1 MKKFLVVGF
10 ALLASALNAAWKY
23 DPDAKT
29 LTDGVL
35 IFNATLANDNEL
47 SIDATDGRFVGD
59 SVPDAFS
66 IDFRTISDADDKQYA
81 VVKFG
86 DFSHASGN
94 YFKAYAGRLTE
105 FIAPD
110 CKNIFGNGC
119 FSECSQMTKVE
130 VNKDIS
136 FSHDRPFFKC
146 SKLSDFTP
154 RTMLMTLLRTEFFL
168 GCSSLSGEFNLPN
181 CTTIA
186 TKAFSGCS
194 SLEKVSIPKVT
205 AINGN
210 AFDSCASL
218 QEVVVSDSLD
228 IIGSTAF
235 SGCTSLRGDSIR
247 SLLHPG
253 ITMLGTNHTNIKTI
267 FENCSS
273 FDGSLEW
280 DFPNITIY
288 KYNGV
293 SYPINLVGQRFFLGC
308 SKLEKVVFKTPVLE
322 IGESAFNEIA
332 PGAEV
337 YLHKE
342 VAEVYGKQAV
352 ARATAPFPK
361 VFLPDPIEPWLQT
374 MGVSN
379 FLLEKKDFRNT
390 SWEKKIN
397 ASDSTK
403 TGYWKDIA
411 AMMMTDA
418 AMCGKETIDGTDYP
432 VLLDKRI
439 VAFVYFTNSSTRG
452 NGCWV
457 LRMSK
462 NGFTIKVR

>member
-1 MKKFLVVGF
+1 MKKLLVVGF

-35 IFNATLANDNEL
+35 IFNATLENDNEL
-47 SIDATDGRFVGD
+47 SVDATDGRFAGD
-59 SVPDAFS
+59 SVPETFS
-66 IDFRTISDADDKQYA
+66 IDFTTISDTDDKPYV

-86 DFSHASGN
+86 DFSYVNGN
-94 YFKAYAGRLTE
+94 YFKAYADRLTE

-119 FSECSQMTKVE
+119 FGACNQLTKVVLNEE
-130 VNKDIS
+130 VT
-136 FSHDRPFFKC
+136 FSSDRPFVDC
-146 SKLSDFTP
+146 SSLSEFAP
-154 RTMLMTLLRTEFFL
+154 RTLLIPAFKIQFFS
-168 GCSSLSGEFNLPN
+168 GCSSLSGEIELPN
-181 CTTIA
+181 CTSIA

-194 SLEKVSIPKVT
+194 KLEKVSMPKVT
-205 AINGN
+205 AIDGQ
-210 AFDSCASL
+210 AFISCSSL
-218 QEVVVSDSLD
+218 REVETSGSLTK
-228 IIGSTAF
+228 IKSTAF
-235 SGCTSLRGDSIR
+235 KGCTSLRGDCIR
-247 SLLHPG
+247 ALLHQG
-253 ITMLGTNHTNIKTI
+253 ITMLGSSNDDIKTI
-267 FENCSS
+267 FEGCSS
-273 FDGSLEW
+273 FDGVLEW
-280 DFPNITIY
+280 DFPNITTY
-288 KYNGV
+288 EHKGV
-293 SYPINLVGQRFFLGC
+293 SYPINLVGQGFFTGC

-322 IGESAFNEIA
+322 IRNSAFKNIA

-342 VAEVYGKQAV
+342 VVDVYGQQAV
-352 ARATAPFPK
+352 ARDSAPFPK

-397 ASDSTK
+397 ASYSTK

-411 AMMMTDA
+411 AMMMTDV

-432 VLLDKRI
+432 VPLDKRI
-439 VAFVYFTNSSTRG
+439 VAFVYFTASSTRG

-457 LRMSK
+457 LK
-462 NGFTIKVR
+462 IPEQGFRVIVR

>member
-1 MKKFLVVGF
+1 MKRILVVS
-10 ALLASALNAAWKY
+10 LVVLASALSAAWKY
-23 DPDAKT
+23 DPDAET

-35 IFNATLANDNEL
+35 IFNAPLVNENEL
-47 SIDATDGRFVGD
+47 SVDATEGRFVGD
-59 SVPDAFS
+59 SVPETFS
-66 IDFRTISDADDKQYA
+66 IDFTTISDTDDKQYV

-86 DFSHASGN
+86 DFSHVNGN
-94 YFKAYAGRLTE
+94 YFKAYADRLTE

-119 FSECSQMTKVE
+119 FSACSRLTKVE
-130 VNKDIS
+130 LNEEVT
-136 FSHDRPFFKC
+136 FSSDRPFI
-146 SKLSDFTP
+146 D
-154 RTMLMTLLRTEFFL
+154 
-168 GCSSLSGEFNLPN
+168 CSSLSDFAPRTLLIPAFKTQFFSGCGSLAGEIKLPN
-181 CTTIA
+181 CTSIA
-186 TKAFSGCS
+186 GKAFSGCS
-194 SLEKVSIPKVT
+194 KLEKVSMPKAA
-205 AINGN
+205 AIEGQ
-210 AFDSCASL
+210 AFTSCSSL
-218 QEVVVSDSLD
+218 REVETSGSLTK
-228 IIGSTAF
+228 IRSTAF
-235 SGCTSLRGDSIR
+235 SGCTSLRGDCIR
-247 SLLHPG
+247 ALLHQG
-253 ITMLGTNHTNIKTI
+253 ITMLGTSHNDIKTI
-267 FENCSS
+267 FEKCSS

-288 KYNGV
+288 KNNGV
-293 SYPINLVGQRFFLGC
+293 SYPINLVGQGFFLGC

-322 IGESAFNEIA
+322 IRGSAFKNIA

-342 VAEVYGKQAV
+342 VVDVYGQQAV
-352 ARATAPFPK
+352 ARDSAPFPK

-390 SWEKKIN
+390 SWEKKI
-397 ASDSTK
+397 APDDSAK

-432 VLLDKRI
+432 VPLDKRI

-462 NGFTIKVR
+462 NGFAIKVR